1 MKHIMNLD
9 RLEEFVCLEPEAG
22 AELLPLYPEF
32 LSGDDKVRFE
42 LHREGCEYCQEHW
55 NLWRVTGLALRATAI
70 MQRANEF
77 LQERRYEEAIQEYN
91 RAVALAPNV
100 LATQAAQEFF
110 QADTWL
116 SLTAARMGKKDVM
129 PYVAPSYE
137 PGRYQLA
144 AADSSAT
151 FPIDVEYAEGN
162 VQGKFSVAGRL
173 VFFELVK
180 AEQEFTNGITLVG
193 QVGQG
198 ARALLKIWNIV
209 PGKRQRLDTLTN
221 LFGEA
226 DFPDIIQELRSFKVV
241 PLASA

>member
-1 MKHIMNLD
+1 MTHIIKLD
-9 RLEEFVCLEPEAG
+9 RLEEFVCLEPEVG
-22 AELLPLYPEF
+22 AELLPLYPDF
-32 LSGDDKVRFE
+32 LSDDDITRFE
-42 LHREGCEYCQEHW
+42 RHREGCERCQEHW
-55 NLWRVTGLALRATAI
+55 NLWRVTGLALRVAAI
-70 MQRANEF
+70 MQRANGC

-91 RAVALAPNV
+91 RAVALDPHVA
-100 LATQAAQEFF
+100 ATPEGQEFF

-116 SLTAARMGKKDVM
+116 PLTAARMREKDLM

-144 AADSSAT
+144 AADASTA
-151 FPIDVEYAEGN
+151 FPIAVEYAEGK
-162 VQGKFSVAGRL
+162 VQGKFHVAGRL

-180 AEQEFTNGITLVG
+180 AEQEYANGITLTG

-198 ARALLKIWNIV
+198 TTPSLKIWNIV

-226 DFPDIIQELRSFKVV
+226 HLPDIIQELRTFKVL
-241 PLASA
+241 PLT